1 MNTEKFGYKKLYIN
15 GALVDAKSGKR
26 TVVECPATGEIIA
39 EVAQAGKEDADYA
52 LKAAQKG
59 FKYWSKLSLT
69 ERTEWMSKLRL
80 AVLEKEHEL
89 RTAMV
94 HEMGKNYEGAYE
106 DIEAV
111 VNALEWY
118 PNAMKNLKEE
128 QLPDYENTHTH
139 KMISRPAGVAV
150 AYLAWNFPLLNVGF
164 KLGPALAAGCSII
177 IKPSTLSPLSTYMLG
192 EILHE
197 IDFPAGVVNIISGP
211 SSEVATTLTTSK
223 IPAVLTMIGSTETG
237 KKVISDSTTSIKKLG
252 MELGGNAPFIVFDDA
267 DIDKAL
273 DLAVVLSF
281 WNSGQ
286 ICVAANRIFVHKN
299 IYDKFLKAFVK
310 RTSELKLGFGI
321 KETPDVFMGPV
332 VNRSDRDRMF
342 DLINDAVS
350 KGAKLEY
357 GGRIPS
363 NLPEA
368 GNWIEPTVL
377 SGVTSEMRV
386 FNEEI
391 FGPVAPILSFDLD
404 DEVLEL
410 ANQTEY
416 GLASYIFT
424 NDHNRIHRFSEEL
437 EFGEIQV
444 NGVKYAIYLP
454 HGGIKNSGIGHD
466 CSHLAL
472 DDYLVKKRISIA
484 IKL

>member
-1 MNTEKFGYKKLYIN
+1 MKTQNFGYKKLYIN
-15 GALVDAKSGKR
+15 GELVDAESNKR
-26 TVVECPATGEIIA
+26 IEVVCPATGEVIA
-39 EVAQAGKEDADYA
+39 LVAQAGEAD
-52 LKAAQKG
+52 AQKALLAAKDG

-69 ERTEWMSKLRL
+69 ERTEWMTKLRT

-94 HEMGKNYEGAYE
+94 HEMGKNYAGAYE

-111 VNALEWY
+111 INALEWY
-118 PNAMKNLKEE
+118 PSAMKNLRDE
-128 QLPDYENTHTH
+128 QIPDYENTHTH
-139 KMISRPAGVAV
+139 KMIAKPAGVAV

-164 KLGPALAAGCSII
+164 KLGPALAAGCSLI

-197 IDFPAGVVNIISGP
+197 IDFPAGVVNILAGP
-211 SSEVATTLTTSK
+211 SSEVATALTTSK

-237 KKVISDSTTSIKKLG
+237 KRVIADSTTSIKKLG
-252 MELGGNAPFIVFDDA
+252 MELGGNAPFIIFDDA
-267 DIDKAL
+267 DFDKAL
-273 DLAVVLSF
+273 DLAVILSF

-321 KETPDVFMGPV
+321 KENPDVFMGPV
-332 VNRSDRDRMF
+332 VSRSDRDRMF
-342 DLINDAVS
+342 DLVDDAVS
-350 KGAKLEY
+350 KGATLEY
-357 GGRIPS
+357 GGKIPEGF
-363 NLPEA
+363 PEK

-377 SGVTSEMRV
+377 SGMTPDMRV
-386 FNEEI
+386 FREET
-391 FGPVAPILSFDLD
+391 FGPIAPIMCFETD
-404 DEVLEL
+404 DEVLAL
-410 ANQTEY
+410 ANDTEY

-424 NDHNRIHRFSEEL
+424 NNHKRIERFTDAL
-437 EFGEIQV
+437 EFGEIQI

-472 DDYLVKKRISIA
+472 DDYLVKKRISTA
-484 IKL
+484 L